1 MSHQPLADHVEA
13 AKAHLDQHGYCI
25 VENAIS
31 RAEAAALRTRLK
43 LVHGCSIGTAPRAPG
58 DAATDLLDHLTYLR

>member
-31 RAEAAALRTRLK
+31 RAEAAALRTRLTSGGAGTGVT
-43 LVHGCSIGTAPRAPG
+43 VHHSRTAVPARG
-58 DAATDLLDHLTYLR
+58 R